1 MDNNKQKINNI
12 DEINSIIIKQK
23 DMFYSIYDF
32 ISDKYKNIISEK
44 IKQEEGALNKTI
56 TDEKKEEESFE
67 IDKTELD
74 PTYFNKRSLNINNL

>member
-1 MDNNKQKINNI
+1 MENNKKINIVN
-12 DEINSIIIKQK
+12 DESVSIVQKQK

-44 IKQEEGALNKTI
+44 IEQQENILNKI
-56 TDEKKEEESFE
+56 IKEEIKEENHFE

-74 PTYFNKRSLNINNL
+74 PTYFNKKSLNINNL